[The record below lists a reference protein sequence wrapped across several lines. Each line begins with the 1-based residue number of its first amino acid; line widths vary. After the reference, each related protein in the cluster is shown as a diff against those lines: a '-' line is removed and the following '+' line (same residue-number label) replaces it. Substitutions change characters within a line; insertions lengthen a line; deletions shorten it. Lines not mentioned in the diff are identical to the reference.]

1 MANLHNEFGAFHDCI
16 ALTQGRMAVLK
27 HVREEIRDH
36 ISQYFLNTLG
46 VLLPEFRGQGSYAM
60 ETSTDPLAGEHAIDD
75 GVYLRH
81 LDHRNC
87 SGWPAP
93 EIVHLWVADAARGHA
108 EATPIDKQT
117 CVRVTCAGQYHIDL
131 RIYAELNG
139 KPYLAECSARGWH
152 LNDPLALT
160 NWFSGAVRAHGEQLR
175 RIVRYL
181 KAWADF
187 QSQRRG
193 KMPSGLILTV
203 SAVCNFVPDDRDDIA
218 LALTLRSMESD
229 IDALV
234 YILNPVDLKEELTVR
249 LTEAQKKRFQ
259 EAIQDAA
266 IDTTAAVVI
275 EACHK
280 ASRLLRRQF
289 GDRFPL
295 IQEKG
300 SRG

>member
-1 MANLHNEFGAFHDCI
+1 MANLHNEFGVFHDRI
-16 ALTQGRMAVLK
+16 ALTQGRMAALK
-27 HVREEIRDH
+27 HVREDIRDR

-60 ETSTDPLAGEHAIDD
+60 ETSTDPLVGEHAIDD
-75 GVYLRH
+75 GVYLQH
-81 LDHRNC
+81 LDRRNC

-93 EIVHLWVADAARGHA
+93 EIVHLWVADAARGHT
-108 EATPIDKQT
+108 EASPIDKQA
-117 CVRVTCAGQYHIDL
+117 CVRVACAGQYHMDL

-139 KPYLAECSARGWH
+139 KSYLAECSSRGWH
-152 LNDPLALT
+152 RNDPLALT
-160 NWFSGAVRAHGEQLR
+160 NWFSGAVRTHGEQLR
-175 RIVRYL
+175 RIARYL

-203 SAVCNFVPDDRDDIA
+203 YAVRNFVPDDRDDIA
-218 LALTLRSMESD
+218 LALTFRSMESD

-234 YILNPVDLKEELTVR
+234 YILNPVDLNEELTVR
-249 LTEAQKKRFQ
+249 LTDARKKRFQ

-266 IDTTAAVVI
+266 IGTNAAVVI

-280 ASRLLRRQF
+280 ASRLWRKQL

-295 IQEKG
+295 IQE
-300 SRG
+300 